1 MAVKKEFS
9 SFQEL
14 LQTTNLPVLVDF
26 YATWCGPCQMMAP
39 ILEQTGMYF
48 KNRLQIVK
56 IDTDKYPNL
65 ATKYG
70 IQALPTL
77 VVFKNG
83 QPIDRIEGVVQVN
96 QLVQHLQTAFTNFF
110 AGRTKYPNFK
120 TTLTAAFTNRTF
132 CIYMI
137 TMILAWMVISI
148 ISVIPTFLVIVCLFG
163 G

>member
-39 ILEQTGMYF
+39 ILEQTGMYS

-96 QLVQHLQTAFTNFF
+96 QLVQHLQT
-110 AGRTKYPNFK
+110 
-120 TTLTAAFTNRTF
+120 L
-132 CIYMI
+132 
-137 TMILAWMVISI
+137 L
-148 ISVIPTFLVIVCLFG
+148 
-163 G
+163 